1 MKRKYE
7 GIIVLKM
14 QGQEESLDDSVGAV
28 TKELE
33 AAGAHMDQIDRVGR
47 KEFAHENH
55 AKQKA
60 GYYVRYYFE
69 ADPNQIKPMQEQLQ
83 LKMKDQVM
91 LQHYRRAQ

>member
-7 GIIVLKM
+7 GLIILKL
-14 QGQEESLDDSVGAV
+14 QGQEESLDESVNAV

-33 AAGAHMDQIDRVGR
+33 AAGATMEQIDRVGR

-60 GYYVRYYFE
+60 GYYVQYQFE
-69 ADPNQIKPMQEQLQ
+69 ADPSKIKEMESQLK

-91 LQHYRRAQ
+91 LQHYRRA

>member
-7 GIIVLKM
+7 GVIVLKM
-14 QGQEESLDDSVGAV
+14 QGAEESLDETVSAV

-33 AAGAHMDQIDRVGR
+33 AVGADMDQIDRLGR

-60 GYYVRYYFE
+60 GYYVHYHFAAE
-69 ADPNQIKPMQEQLQ
+69 PTAIKEIEDTLK

-91 LQHYRRAQ
+91 LQHYRRA